1 MYYTKVHVCIKP
13 LLDARHW
20 RSATRHWRSAT
31 HAPVLSSRSS
41 RSLARIFFL
50 SSKFSVWLSCKQTQ
64 HQATVTRQYVR
75 HTRRL
80 TRLNTPKQNV
90 TAIWSFHHER
100 LLPHSLRGPV
110 IFHTQFTVPFVQLG
124 ASKKTWVQASFMYMY
139 LQNYT
144 ELFVAH
150 ERVRVH
156 KLAIIDT
163 TNTTHMYI
171 MYIART

>member
-100 LLPHSLRGPV
+100 LLPHSPRGPV

-124 ASKKTWVQASFMYMY
+124 AGKNMGANHLRVHVPTSTCA
-139 LQNYT
+139 
-144 ELFVAH
+144 ELYVAH
-150 ERVRVH
+150 ERVGVQQ
-156 KLAIIDT
+156 LAFDA
-163 TNTTHMYI
+163 TNTTYII
-171 MYIART
+171 MYI